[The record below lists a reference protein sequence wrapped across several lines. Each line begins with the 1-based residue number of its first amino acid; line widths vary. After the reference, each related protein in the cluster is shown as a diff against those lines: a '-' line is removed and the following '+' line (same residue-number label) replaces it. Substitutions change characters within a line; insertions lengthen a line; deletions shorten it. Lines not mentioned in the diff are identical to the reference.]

1 MVKPSI
7 LVVDDE
13 LLIRDLLYDFFT
25 GQGWDISV
33 AEDGEK
39 ALEIMRARDFDL
51 VLTDIKMPEMDGLD
65 LTTHVKQSHPDL
77 PVVLMTG
84 FPSVDTAVEA
94 LRKKVD
100 DYVIKPFNINQ
111 LYKLVEARVKDRKD
125 QGDGPYQTR

>member
-39 ALEIMRARDFDL
+39 ALEVMRSRDFDL

-65 LTTHVKQSHPDL
+65 LTSHVKQSHPEL

-111 LYKLVEARVKDRKD
+111 LYKLVEAKVKDRRGLESD
-125 QGDGPYQTR
+125 DFQTR

>member
-1 MVKPSI
+1 MHKHSI

-33 AEDGEK
+33 AESGER
-39 ALEIMRARDFDL
+39 ALEILRSRKFDL
-51 VLTDIKMPEMDGLD
+51 VLTDIKMPEMDGLA
-65 LTTHVKQSHPDL
+65 LTGHVKESHPEI

-111 LYKLVEARVKDRKD
+111 LYKLVESKVKTARE
-125 QGDGPYQTR
+125 

>member
-1 MVKPSI
+1 MHKHSI

-33 AEDGEK
+33 AESGER
-39 ALEIMRARDFDL
+39 ALEILRSRKFDL
-51 VLTDIKMPEMDGLD
+51 VLTDIKMPEMDGLA
-65 LTTHVKQSHPDL
+65 LTGHVKESHPEI

-111 LYKLVEARVKDRKD
+111 LYKLVESKVKTA
-125 QGDGPYQTR
+125 QE

>member
-1 MVKPSI
+1 MHKHSI

-33 AEDGEK
+33 AEGGER
-39 ALEIMRARDFDL
+39 ALEMLRSRKFDL
-51 VLTDIKMPEMDGLD
+51 VLTDIKMPEMDGLA
-65 LTTHVKQSHPDL
+65 LTGHVKESHPEI

-111 LYKLVEARVKDRKD
+111 LYKLVESKVKTA
-125 QGDGPYQTR
+125 QE

>member
-1 MVKPSI
+1 MAKPSI

-13 LLIRDLLYDFFT
+13 LLIRDLLYDFFN

-33 AEDGEK
+33 AENGEK
-39 ALEIMRARDFDL
+39 ALQVMKAKEFDL
-51 VLTDIKMPEMDGLD
+51 VLSDIKMPEMDGLA
-65 LTTHVKQSHPDL
+65 LTSRVKESYPDL

-94 LRKKVD
+94 LRQKVD

-111 LYKLVEARVKDRKD
+111 LYKLVEAKVKVSE
-125 QGDGPYQTR
+125 G